1 MKKQEKIYAL
11 KELADE
17 LGVDK
22 EKLMARI
29 KYLKEN
35 GTFEKENNKKNSY
48 TEKDLL
54 FLKTIILFNRT
65 GLSSKSISKC
75 IQGKDSISNL
85 LKQQIEKYRSA
96 KYLASKIIK
105 EENPFN
111 PGIIEKY
118 YKFSS
123 NQIAKKVP
131 YPGLPLQPL
140 QPLDSNNPLVQIA
153 YCPRCGYPQYVH
165 LANYE
170 NAEISSDPREMGSE
184 IVYETITREDEF
196 SCPNC
201 HQKFGLTGYISEYPA
216 GEINFGSVNTTP
228 YDPFQKEKE

>member
-85 LKQQIEKYRSA
+85 LKQQIEIVIFVIFLDKRLY
-96 KYLASKIIK
+96 
-105 EENPFN
+105 FN
-111 PGIIEKY
+111 
-118 YKFSS
+118 FS
-123 NQIAKKVP
+123 
-131 YPGLPLQPL
+131 L
-140 QPLDSNNPLVQIA
+140 
-153 YCPRCGYPQYVH
+153 
-165 LANYE
+165 
-170 NAEISSDPREMGSE
+170 
-184 IVYETITREDEF
+184 
-196 SCPNC
+196 
-201 HQKFGLTGYISEYPA
+201 
-216 GEINFGSVNTTP
+216 
-228 YDPFQKEKE
+228 